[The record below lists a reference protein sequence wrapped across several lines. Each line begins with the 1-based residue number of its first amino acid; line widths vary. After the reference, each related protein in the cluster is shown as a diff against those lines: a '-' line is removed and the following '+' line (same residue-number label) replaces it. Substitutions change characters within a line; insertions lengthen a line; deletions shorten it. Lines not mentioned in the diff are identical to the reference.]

1 MRGSLRSS
9 TQLER
14 AQQHIRY
21 HLQSDLLRQSLSE
34 RRDKEPFVCPHCN
47 SIHVIHW
54 GQSHG
59 LLRYRC
65 KECGKTFNQLRDAA
79 FAGLHHKEKW
89 AAYAECLTEGMSL
102 RKAAHECDINLKT
115 SFLWRHRFL
124 RYALTTSAK
133 KLCGIVEADEVFVP
147 ESFKG
152 SRHLER
158 AARKHGGSGHGTIP
172 QVPVLIALDRYEN
185 ETETVL
191 LDKSYQQIAPALQ
204 PLISRGSVLCT
215 DGNQSYIQI
224 AEDAGVIHKR
234 LIISNKK
241 RVEDEVYHI
250 QTLNNYISR
259 WRGWMHRFN
268 GVGTA
273 YLKNYLAWFRVCEQ
287 KHNDAKSWLF
297 GGVKIFTNT

>member
-1 MRGSLRSS
+1 MNG
-9 TQLER
+9 
-14 AQQHIRY
+14 Y
-21 HLQSDLLRQSLSE
+21 
-34 RRDKEPFVCPHCN
+34 
-47 SIHVIHW
+47 
-54 GQSHG
+54 
-59 LLRYRC
+59 
-65 KECGKTFNQLRDAA
+65 
-79 FAGLHHKEKW
+79 
-89 AAYAECLTEGMSL
+89 
-102 RKAAHECDINLKT
+102 
-115 SFLWRHRFL
+115 
-124 RYALTTSAK
+124 TTSAK